1 MYNNRYKA
9 KIPVATNRTEPQY
22 RDQGIIKF
30 LSRDITLQQ
39 VVDMVESEFI
49 ATRESIAIRWWL
61 ADHVIHLITDERP
74 SQSTKWWLREVGDYI
89 DGAISLQQVTDN
101 LEIYARSLSPA
112 EKNSYVFYWV
122 SDHERLQSLAINYC
136 LTIVDRDFYYSINQ
150 LLDVLR
156 EYWEVKGAA
165 KSWKDASINLA
176 NTVRHKL
183 LDFYSSYVNRDFFS
197 WRQY

>member
-101 LEIYARSLSPA
+101 LEIYARSPSPSEA
-112 EKNSYVFYWV
+112 MKLYSETVPF
-122 SDHERLQSLAINYC
+122 ERLNVSTPYKKLPSASETVTFIKPYC
-136 LTIVDRDFYYSINQ
+136 STDPAQKIWGGYYTIPGT
-150 LLDVLR
+150 
-156 EYWEVKGAA
+156 VK
-165 KSWKDASINLA
+165 
-176 NTVRHKL
+176 V
-183 LDFYSSYVNRDFFS
+183 
-197 WRQY
+197 